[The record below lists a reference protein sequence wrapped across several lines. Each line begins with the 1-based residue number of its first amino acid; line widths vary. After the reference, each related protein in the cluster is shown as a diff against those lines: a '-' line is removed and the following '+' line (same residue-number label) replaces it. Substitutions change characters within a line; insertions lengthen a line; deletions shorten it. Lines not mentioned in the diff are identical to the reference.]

1 MTMIS
6 IPYLEIPI
14 THVCNLH
21 CDGCCYYANYNLAAM
36 ASAAEIRT
44 SVTAWTQ
51 RIKPGMV
58 KILGGEPLINRQLPE
73 IFLAVRQLF
82 PEAHVQV
89 ITNGLQ
95 LDKCPLLPHLLTMPN
110 TSLSVSIHSNEEIY
124 LGKLQESLNVISGW
138 IGTYGIKVIMSDNR
152 IVWKRHYRGLGP
164 NMQPYND
171 GDYKASWRAC
181 PARECLVLHEAR
193 LWKCPQ
199 LASLHHVA
207 DKFAL
212 RDNPAWH
219 PYLAYQGIAADCTDD
234 ELRLHLKRGPEAACG
249 MCPVNGETYEKDI
262 HNLEFT
268 APGPVRV
275 ERGGRVVEL
284 V

>member
-1 MTMIS
+1 MTMIT

-21 CDGCCYYANYNLAAM
+21 CDGCCYYANYNLTAM
-36 ASAAEIRT
+36 ASAADIRA
-44 SVTAWTQ
+44 SAAAWAQ
-51 RIKPGMV
+51 RIKPGMI

-73 IFLAVRQLF
+73 IFLSIRQLF

-89 ITNGLQ
+89 ITNALQ
-95 LDKCPLLPHLLTMPN
+95 LDKCPLLPHLLTVPN
-110 TSLSVSIHSNEEIY
+110 TSLSVSVHSNEEAY
-124 LGKLQESLNVISGW
+124 LAKLQDGLNVISGW
-138 IGTYGIKVIMSDNR
+138 IGTYGIKVVMSDNR
-152 IVWKRHYRGLGP
+152 VVWKRHYRGLGA
-164 NMQPYND
+164 NMQPYDD
-171 GDYKASWRAC
+171 GDYKASWRSC

-199 LASLHHVA
+199 VASLHHVA
-207 DKFAL
+207 DKFGL
-212 RDNPAWH
+212 RENAAWH
-219 PYLAYQGIAADCTDD
+219 PYLGYEGVGVDCTD
-234 ELRLHLKRGPEAACG
+234 EALRAHLKRGPEAVCG

-275 ERGGRVVEL
+275 ERGGRVVEF